1 MSAPASI
8 GLFGGTF
15 NPVHDGHLAI
25 ARDARRLFSLDE
37 VWFVP
42 SASPPH
48 KPPPSGATDADRL
61 EMLRLA
67 LGAAGDPALRVCD
80 IEFSLPPPSYTLRTV
95 RALRARHPALSFSFI
110 IGADSLLQLHT
121 WHRPLDLLAEI
132 PVLTLAR
139 PGVPTPSPADLR
151 LPPPWP
157 GRLLANLA
165 VASLVPAASSAIR
178 EELARTRTSPLVPE
192 PVLRYIRARNL
203 YTGVPP

>member
-1 MSAPASI
+1 LSAAASI

-15 NPVHDGHLAI
+15 NPVHAGHLAI
-25 ARDARRLFSLDE
+25 ARDARCLFGLDE
-37 VWFVP
+37 VWLVP

-48 KPPPSGATDADRL
+48 KPPPAGASDADRL

-67 LGAAGDPALRVCD
+67 LDAEGDPALRICD

-95 RALRARHPALSFSFI
+95 RALRARHPELSFSFVM
-110 IGADSLLQLHT
+110 GADSLLQLHA

-132 PVLTLAR
+132 PVLSLAR
-139 PGVPTPSPADLR
+139 PGVPPPTPDDLR

-157 GRLLANLA
+157 ERLLARLA
-165 VASLVPAASSAIR
+165 VASLVPASSSAIR
-178 EELARTRTSPLVPE
+178 GELARTRTSPLVPA

-203 YTGVPP
+203 YTGAIP